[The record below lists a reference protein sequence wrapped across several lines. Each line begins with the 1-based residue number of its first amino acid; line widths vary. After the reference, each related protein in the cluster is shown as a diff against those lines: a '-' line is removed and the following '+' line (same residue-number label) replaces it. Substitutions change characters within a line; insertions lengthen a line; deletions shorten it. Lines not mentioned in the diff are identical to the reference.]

1 MFNKKILKRLTILYV
16 EDDFTIR
23 ESMYNI
29 FLKLFKEV
37 YVAKDGKDG
46 LELFSSLTNNQLT
59 VDLIISDINMPNMS
73 GLEMVKEIKNIDK
86 NIPFIL
92 TTAHAETEYFL
103 DAIKLG
109 VMHYAIKPIIM
120 KELIHQIEDIC
131 IKKYQESIIQTK
143 YKENEQ
149 YLDIINRVAIVSK
162 TDLEGNIIFA
172 NDIFC
177 QISGYTQEELLGSNQ
192 RIVKHHE
199 MSKSIFDELWNN
211 LRNGNSWH
219 NKLKNKAKD
228 ESAYFVNANIFP
240 IFNENGDEIIEYMA
254 VGFLITEEEN
264 KKREFQ
270 KNIITNIK
278 DQKYKEIKLK
288 QEVKQLIKQ
297 LNYYTLNDIGMV
309 YDALGNEKEK
319 RLKLNRQLSYYEVE
333 LKNSDWKIQEAKK
346 ELNKKIADLMNE
358 NKNLNMMIDLHKDK
372 TVTLQNELIGQ
383 SKEIKRLHNMLDE
396 QAIVVRDLRDV
407 IEHREEQLK
416 NK

>member
-59 VDLIISDINMPNMS
+59 IDLIISDINMPNMS

-192 RIVKHHE
+192 RIVRHHE
-199 MSKSIFDELWNN
+199 MSKTIFDELWNN

-264 KKREFQ
+264 KKRKFR

-288 QEVKQLIKQ
+288 KEVKELIKQ

-309 YDALGNEKEK
+309 YDVLGNEKEK
-319 RLKLNRQLSYYEVE
+319 RLKLNKQLSYYEVE

-346 ELNKKIADLMNE
+346 ELNKKIVDLMNE